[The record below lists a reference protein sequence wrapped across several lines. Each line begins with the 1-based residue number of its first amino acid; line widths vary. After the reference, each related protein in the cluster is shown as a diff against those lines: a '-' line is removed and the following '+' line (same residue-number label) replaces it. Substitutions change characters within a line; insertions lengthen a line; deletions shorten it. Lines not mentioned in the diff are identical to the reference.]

1 MRKKCEQGFR
11 EEKDNI
17 MYGVW
22 SETPVSDG
30 QENVGEVTMR
40 VIGREGIPLS
50 SCGTRG
56 VSK

>member
-1 MRKKCEQGFR
+1 
-11 EEKDNI
+11 

-40 VIGREGIPLS
+40 VIGRMDSPS

-56 VSK
+56 GQ